1 MFMINNEIDILKGIQ
16 QRKKEARE
24 ESLKKRQAKD
34 KLLVTV
40 NKIKKGQQMG

>member
-1 MFMINNEIDILKGIQ
+1 MFMINKEIDILKGIQ

-24 ESLKKRQAKD
+24 ESLKKRQAK